1 VMNIGAFA
9 PDALTVA
16 DVAYAQFA
24 LASRVANERAD
35 MWQRIALAYE
45 RMSPD
50 SVRH

>member
-1 VMNIGAFA
+1 M
-9 PDALTVA
+9 
-16 DVAYAQFA
+16 
-24 LASRVANERAD
+24 ANERAD